1 MFTTLEAPPHATSP
15 VGQKPGRI
23 AARLSRVTTTGRYI
37 PEIDGLRFVAIA
49 SVFLFHLATSEV
61 LRRSSQDD
69 ITHHSEVLAR
79 VLGTG
84 NFGVQAFFVISGFV
98 LAIPFAR
105 HTLCA
110 ERGVVLRAY
119 YLRRLTR
126 LEPPYFLAMTLCYL
140 LLIVTKGPSRAG
152 LWPHLLVGFGYLNNV
167 TFASDNPI
175 NAVAWSLE
183 VEVEFYVLVPLL
195 AMLFLVR
202 RTWLRRMI
210 LAAAILVFAIL
221 GPVAAAQ
228 SPHLRDTILNY
239 GQYFLAGFLLADL
252 FVSGRLRPF
261 HHPLVWDA
269 TAFVSGA
276 TIVLLQ
282 ISVAQRQLLPGPAA
296 LADRLTPCLLP
307 FACVLAYCGVFKG
320 VLLRRAL
327 TLTWVTTIGGMCYSI
342 YLLHDVVLQ
351 SLLPTMV
358 PAIATGSFAL
368 NLVVVTAITA
378 TAVLAL
384 SVGYFVLIER
394 PCMDPRWPSRLLAR
408 VRHGTGRW
416 VRRLVRQRTSV
427 SAW

>member
-1 MFTTLEAPPHATSP
+1 VFATLEAPPHATSP
-15 VGQKPGRI
+15 VGRKPGRI

-49 SVFLFHLATSEV
+49 SVFLFHLATNQV
-61 LRRSSQDD
+61 LRGSQDN
-69 ITHHSEVLAR
+69 IGQHAAVLAR
-79 VLGTG
+79 ILGVG
-84 NFGVQAFFVISGFV
+84 NVGVQAFFVISGFV

-105 HTLCA
+105 HVLCA
-110 ERGVVLRAY
+110 ERRVLLRSY

-140 LLIVTKGPSRAG
+140 LLVLTRGPSRAG

-175 NAVAWSLE
+175 DAVAWSLE

-195 AMLFLVR
+195 AMVFLVR
-202 RTWLRRMI
+202 GTRLRRTI
-210 LAAAILVFAIL
+210 LAAATLLSATV
-221 GPVAAAQ
+221 GPMAAAQ

-252 FVSGRLRPF
+252 FVSGRLRPSR
-261 HHPLVWDA
+261 HLLIWDVA
-269 TAFVSGA
+269 ALASGA
-276 TIVLLQ
+276 AIVLLQ

-296 LADRLTPCLLP
+296 VADRIALCLLP

-327 TLTWVTTIGGMCYSI
+327 TLTWVTTIGGMCYTI

-351 SLLPTMV
+351 NLLPMVV
-358 PAIATGSFAL
+358 PAIATGSVAL

-378 TAVLAL
+378 AAVLAV

-394 PCMDPRWPSRLLAR
+394 PSMDPRWPSRLRAR
-408 VRHGTGRW
+408 VRHGVHRW
-416 VRRLVRQRTSV
+416 GRRLARLRTSV